1 MSIINK
7 SISSQTKREM
17 KMYSNEDTPMPNIMA
32 RGTKINGDLETD
44 GDIRIDG
51 KVMGKVLAG
60 GKVVVGTEGYV
71 EGEIK
76 CKIID
81 VSGELKADVQADE
94 MTVLKATARVV
105 GNVVTPKISIEPG
118 AVFIGQCKMDLKGKP
133 QGDEQKGKEKK

>member
-1 MSIINK
+1 
-7 SISSQTKREM
+7 
-17 KMYSNEDTPMPNIMA
+17 MYSNGDTPMPNILA

-51 KVMGKVLAG
+51 RVVGKVLAK

-76 CKIID
+76 CKNID
-81 VSGELKADVQADE
+81 VSGELKSDVHADE
-94 MTVLKATARVV
+94 MTVLKATARLI

-118 AVFIGQCKMDLKGKP
+118 ALFVGQCKMALNEKSKV
-133 QGDEQKGKEKK
+133 DEPKEKEKK